1 VDMRNSLGA
10 VEPLSS
16 TADETQDDSRS
27 LGFYILQGMEEK
39 ALDAAGFESTEDEDD
54 LWKKDGVWFGRNA
67 ALQHRR
73 KVDATN
79 GKIIVS
85 REPLGS
91 LLENLEK
98 RDDPTPLS
106 PHERESLEEL
116 AVAVISED
124 EEIAISRELLE
135 KWRSG

>member
-1 VDMRNSLGA
+1 MLSLR
-10 VEPLSS
+10 VP
-16 TADETQDDSRS
+16 S
-27 LGFYILQGMEEK
+27 LYLPTT
-39 ALDAAGFESTEDEDD
+39 L
-54 LWKKDGVWFGRNA
+54 GVVIR
-67 ALQHRR
+67 LVIERE

-85 REPLGS
+85 RELLGA

-106 PHERESLEEL
+106 PHERESLKEL
-116 AVAVISED
+116 AVAVMSKD
-124 EEIAISRELLE
+124 DEIAISRELLE

>member
-1 VDMRNSLGA
+1 MVLER
-10 VEPLSS
+10 E
-16 TADETQDDSRS
+16 
-27 LGFYILQGMEEK
+27 
-39 ALDAAGFESTEDEDD
+39 
-54 LWKKDGVWFGRNA
+54 
-67 ALQHRR
+67 
-73 KVDATN
+73 KVDPTN

-85 REPLGS
+85 RELLGS

-116 AVAVISED
+116 AVAVLSED

-135 KWRSG
+135 KWGS

>member
-1 VDMRNSLGA
+1 
-10 VEPLSS
+10 
-16 TADETQDDSRS
+16 
-27 LGFYILQGMEEK
+27 MEGLVIER
-39 ALDAAGFESTEDEDD
+39 E
-54 LWKKDGVWFGRNA
+54 
-67 ALQHRR
+67 
-73 KVDATN
+73 KVDPTN
-79 GKIIVS
+79 GKIMIS
-85 REPLGS
+85 RKLLGS

-135 KWRSG
+135 KWRSSG

>member
-1 VDMRNSLGA
+1 MADVLSLR
-10 VEPLSS
+10 EP
-16 TADETQDDSRS
+16 S
-27 LGFYILQGMEEK
+27 LYLPTLGIVIRLVIERE
-39 ALDAAGFESTEDEDD
+39 
-54 LWKKDGVWFGRNA
+54 
-67 ALQHRR
+67 

-79 GKIIVS
+79 GKTIVS
-85 REPLGS
+85 RDLLGS

-124 EEIAISRELLE
+124 EEIAISRQLLE
-135 KWRSG
+135 KWRGG

>member
-1 VDMRNSLGA
+1 MLGI
-10 VEPLSS
+10 VIRLVIER
-16 TADETQDDSRS
+16 E
-27 LGFYILQGMEEK
+27 
-39 ALDAAGFESTEDEDD
+39 
-54 LWKKDGVWFGRNA
+54 
-67 ALQHRR
+67 
-73 KVDATN
+73 KVDATH

-85 REPLGS
+85 RELLGS

-98 RDDPTPLS
+98 RDDSTPLS
-106 PHERESLEEL
+106 PHERESLEQL

>member
-1 VDMRNSLGA
+1 MLR
-10 VEPLSS
+10 P
-16 TADETQDDSRS
+16 
-27 LGFYILQGMEEK
+27 MEGLVIER
-39 ALDAAGFESTEDEDD
+39 E
-54 LWKKDGVWFGRNA
+54 
-67 ALQHRR
+67 

-85 REPLGS
+85 RDLLGS

-106 PHERESLEEL
+106 PYERESLQEL
-116 AVAVISED
+116 AVAVMSED
-124 EEIAISRELLE
+124 EEIAISRQLLE

>member
-1 VDMRNSLGA
+1 MVLER
-10 VEPLSS
+10 
-16 TADETQDDSRS
+16 
-27 LGFYILQGMEEK
+27 EK
-39 ALDAAGFESTEDEDD
+39 VGP
-54 LWKKDGVWFGRNA
+54 
-67 ALQHRR
+67 
-73 KVDATN
+73 TN

-116 AVAVISED
+116 AVAVLSAD
-124 EEIAISRELLE
+124 EEIAISRQLLE

>member
-1 VDMRNSLGA
+1 MADVLSLL
-10 VEPLSS
+10 VPLLYLP
-16 TADETQDDSRS
+16 T
-27 LGFYILQGMEEK
+27 LGIVIRLVIERE
-39 ALDAAGFESTEDEDD
+39 
-54 LWKKDGVWFGRNA
+54 
-67 ALQHRR
+67 

-85 REPLGS
+85 RDLLGS

-116 AVAVISED
+116 AVEVISKD
-124 EEIAISRELLE
+124 EEIAISRQLLE
-135 KWRSG
+135 KWGSG